1 MNSNWSV
8 FGLGL
13 WRQMGIHQSNLNR
26 SMERLSSGLRINSA
40 ADDPAGLAISERMRA
55 QIRGLNAAERNVQ
68 DGISMVQTADGA
80 LSTVQNILQRLNELA
95 TQSSNGT
102 YNDKDRKALAE
113 EFNQLLS
120 EINTIGDQTEFN
132 TNPLF
137 KEKNGSGSNK
147 FVLQIGANAGQTLE
161 IDLGI
166 MNTTV
171 IGLKD
176 VSIATQEDAM
186 KAIKPIQNAID
197 QISMKRAK
205 LGAVQNRL
213 EYIADNLENYA
224 ENLTEAESRIRDADM
239 AKEMLD
245 YSRSNVLMQVT
256 QSLFAQVNKQRQS
269 MIDMLKSMLNS

>member
-1 MNSNWSV
+1 
-8 FGLGL
+8 
-13 WRQMGIHQSNLNR
+13 
-26 SMERLSSGLRINSA
+26 LRINSA

-55 QIRGLNAAERNVQ
+55 QIRGLTAAERNVQ
-68 DGISMVQTADGA
+68 DGISMVQTAECA

-132 TNPLF
+132 TKPLF

-147 FVLQIGANAGQTLE
+147 FVLQIGANSGQTLE
-161 IDLGI
+161 IDLEI

-245 YSRSNVLMQVT
+245 YSRSNLLMQVT